1 MFTLK
6 ILMRYIP
13 DLNLKSFLMLAAI
26 LSSANAYSQAA
37 ISKEFLEGLD
47 PSIRD
52 QIESENEETD
62 ESELEELFRAEI
74 SVEKNKAILKSLR
87 KKMDSLEE
95 MMESDDGQLTL
106 ERFGDSFFST
116 IQSSFM
122 PINIPNFS
130 SNYVVDVGDTF
141 SLLLTGK
148 MTTEEVLEVQ
158 RDGFVSIPKI
168 GKVNVAGKSLADAT
182 SAVESFIESTY
193 IGVNS
198 YLSLSKV
205 RDVQIL
211 ILGGIERPGIY
222 TLSGGSNIL
231 GALNVSGGINKNGSY
246 RKIELRRGGQTIE
259 TIDLYDVFVF
269 GKYEISNTLR
279 SGDTIFVHQSQM
291 MIPVTGGANNPHIFE
306 AVTGESAGD
315 LIRYAG
321 GFDDSFYGFNSI
333 GVKRTTPTD
342 DQTINVNLNQIEDF
356 KLQPRDMIFV
366 PFYNNEIKAID
377 QVTISGMVK
386 RPGKY
391 FISDGE
397 TLSNLIDRAGGYTQH
412 AYVYGSALFREDAI
426 IKEQLYAEVNYAETV
441 NYIVSNIGKP
451 NVSLNSSAL
460 ELLVEELKSKN
471 FTGRIVT
478 NFNTSQIKEKP
489 SLDVILQ
496 NNDSIVIPSLQKIV
510 YMFGD
515 FKMPSNVIYD
525 SSFDIGDYIAAAG
538 GLKES
543 SYGEIIVIDPDGKT
557 QIYTSKF
564 FSRSRDISIYPGSI
578 IYAPRDIGKLS
589 GLVYAATVSPILSN
603 LALSL
608 ASLNSIQN

>member
-6 ILMRYIP
+6 ILMRYIAG
-13 DLNLKSFLMLAAI
+13 LNLKSFLMLAVI

-62 ESELEELFRAEI
+62 EGELEELFRAEI

-87 KKMDSLEE
+87 KKMDSLEQR
-95 MMESDDGQLTL
+95 MENDDGQSTL

-130 SNYVVDVGDTF
+130 SNYIVDVGDTF

-148 MTTEEVLEVQ
+148 MATEEVLEVQ

-168 GKVNVAGKSLADAT
+168 GKVNVAGKSLADAI
-182 SAVESFIESTY
+182 SAVESFIETTY

-211 ILGGIERPGIY
+211 VLGGIERPGIY
-222 TLSGGSNIL
+222 TLSGGSSIL
-231 GALNVSGGINKNGSY
+231 GALNVSGGINKSGSY

-259 TIDLYDVFVF
+259 TIDLYDVFIF

-356 KLQPRDMIFV
+356 KLQPRDMIFI

-525 SSFDIGDYIAAAG
+525 SGFDIGDYIAAAG

>member
-1 MFTLK
+1 MKIFT
-6 ILMRYIP
+6 RYITVITF
-13 DLNLKSFLMLAAI
+13 KSFLMLAVI
-26 LSSANAYSQAA
+26 LSSANVFSQAA

-62 ESELEELFRAEI
+62 EGELEELFRAEI

-87 KKMDSLEE
+87 KKMDSLEKR
-95 MMESDDGQLTL
+95 MESDDTQFTL

-130 SNYVVDVGDTF
+130 SNYIVDVGDTF

-148 MTTEEVLEVQ
+148 MTTEELLEVQ

-168 GKVNVAGKSLADAT
+168 GKVNVAGKSLADAI
-182 SAVESFIESTY
+182 SAVESFIETTY
-193 IGVNS
+193 IGVKS

-211 ILGGIERPGIY
+211 VLGGIERPGIY
-222 TLSGGSNIL
+222 TLSGGSSVL
-231 GALNVSGGINKNGSY
+231 GALNVSGGISKNGSY
-246 RKIELRRGGQTIE
+246 RKIELRRGGETIE
-259 TIDLYDVFVF
+259 IIDLYDVFIL
-269 GKYEISNTLR
+269 GKYNISNTLR

-291 MIPVTGGANNPHIFE
+291 IIPVTGGANNPHIFE
-306 AVTGESAGD
+306 ALTGESAGD
-315 LIRYAG
+315 LIRFAG
-321 GFDDSFYGFNSI
+321 GFADSFFGFNSI

-342 DQTINVNLNQIEDF
+342 DQTINVNINQIEDF
-356 KLQPRDMIFV
+356 KMQPRDMIYI
-366 PFYNNEIKAID
+366 PFYNNEIKAIN

-397 TLSNLIDRAGGYTQH
+397 TLSNLINRAGGYAQH
-412 AYVYGSALFREDAI
+412 AYVYGSALFREDAVT
-426 IKEQLYAEVNYAETV
+426 KEQLYAEVNYAETV

-478 NFNTSQIKEKP
+478 NFNTSQIKAKP
-489 SLDVILQ
+489 SLDVTLQ
-496 NNDSIVIPSLQKIV
+496 NNDSIIIPSLQKIV

-515 FKMPSNVIYD
+515 FKMPSNIIYD
-525 SSFDIGDYIAAAG
+525 SGFDIGDYISAAG

-557 QIYTSKF
+557 QIYTGKLFSK
-564 FSRSRDISIYPGSI
+564 SRDISIYPGSI

-589 GLVYAATVSPILSN
+589 GLVYASTISPVLSN

>member
-6 ILMRYIP
+6 ILMRYITGI
-13 DLNLKSFLMLAAI
+13 NLKSFLFLSFI
-26 LSSANAYSQAA
+26 LSSANAYGQAA

-62 ESELEELFRAEI
+62 EGELEELFRAEI

-87 KKMDSLEE
+87 KKMDSLEQR
-95 MMESDDGQLTL
+95 MENDDDHSTL

-130 SNYVVDVGDTF
+130 SNYIVDVGDTF

-148 MTTEEVLEVQ
+148 MATEEVLEVQ
-158 RDGFVSIPKI
+158 RDGYISIPKI

-182 SAVESFIESTY
+182 SAVESFIETTY
-193 IGVNS
+193 IGVKS
-198 YLSLSKV
+198 YISLSKV

-211 ILGGIERPGIY
+211 VLGGIERPGIY
-222 TLSGGSNIL
+222 TLSGGSSIL
-231 GALNVSGGINKNGSY
+231 GALNVSGGISKSGSY

-306 AVTGESAGD
+306 AYKGESAGD

-321 GFDDSFYGFNSI
+321 GFSDSFFGFNSI
-333 GVKRTTPTD
+333 GVKRTTPTE

-356 KLQPRDMIFV
+356 KLQPRDMIFI
-366 PFYNNEIKAID
+366 PFYDNEIKAID

-426 IKEQLYAEVNYAETV
+426 TKEQLYAEVNYAETV

-525 SSFDIGDYIAAAG
+525 SGFDIGDYIAAAG